1 MKAGIEKNLIRKMAA
16 AVLAVSFM
24 ISIGSCGTKPKTES
38 SHSGKLIEEDMPW
51 FETKTF
57 KIDNG
62 VDPDRKT
69 QSIHSQLAGADE
81 DNYIFLT
88 QGNYEYPEDY
98 DWEYESYLKLLIS
111 NVVVVNKKSGETKNI
126 IDLLHFFEDGDIL
139 LQVDRISLEIQLEH
153 AMVLYFFL
161 S

>member
-1 MKAGIEKNLIRKMAA
+1 MKDKTMKKESHLLRKTAA
-16 AVLAVSFM
+16 AVLAASFM
-24 ISIGSCGTKPKTES
+24 FSIASCSKEEKTES

-51 FETKTF
+51 FETKTYL
-57 KIDNG
+57 IDTG

-111 NVVVVNKKSGETKNI
+111 NIVVVNKNELYSTISCIFSCNS
-126 IDLLHFFEDGDIL
+126 HIL
-139 LQVDRISLEIQLEH
+139 FARFINSSVTDFRNW
-153 AMVLYFFL
+153 
-161 S
+161 